1 MRGLNLRL
9 PREGLAIAGYVALSC
24 SLLVLYSSWNRPLW
38 YDEMVY
44 FVLGGFD
51 STGDV
56 LRVVAE
62 TTTNVNQGVTGA
74 YMVLDYWSLTVFG
87 AHLWALRL
95 PSLVFGVYFLV
106 VGAVFLRGRGV
117 TWVGVWALPV
127 LLVGQQTLMYY
138 VGEARTYMPLVAAV
152 IGVLAYYFIPL
163 QKRKSAG
170 AVVLGWSAVLIGVLF
185 HPYFALYWPAIVAFA
200 SLVQGQWRR
209 LVPFANPLLVAVGS
223 VTYIAVASA
232 TWLRGNAATEDL
244 DPFYWLQDPLWKSI
258 TAQLFQGIYVE
269 RFLVVGFGILVVAAA
284 LLSVRSLDD
293 VKSTLHA
300 WWPPALLI
308 VVAWFLA
315 LAISLVSWQQQFW
328 IIPRQW
334 IASIALVA
342 VGIVWFWS
350 VAIRRVG
357 EVRGRTVAAVLT
369 VTVGGLIAASALQPA
384 LNQWGQ
390 LRDWTE
396 LRSATP
402 VEDAPSREGLAR
414 LLGDQESGK
423 APAMT
428 EEAWVEFANANVRR
442 GGEVWPEF
450 AEYYRGRDWST
461 FVLRD

>member
-1 MRGLNLRL
+1 MRGSNLRL

-24 SLLVLYSSWNRPLW
+24 LALVLYSSWNRPLW

-51 STGDV
+51 STRDV

-74 YMVLDYWSLTVFG
+74 YMLLDYWSLTDFG

-152 IGVLAYYFIPL
+152 VGVLAYYFIPI
-163 QKRKSAG
+163 QERRKVSS
-170 AVVLGWSAVLIGVLF
+170 VVLGWSAVLIGVLF
-185 HPYFALYWPAIVAFA
+185 HPYFALYWPVIVVFA
-200 SLVQGQWRR
+200 ALVQGQWRR
-209 LVPFANPLLVAVGS
+209 LVLFANPLLVVVGS
-223 VTYIAVASA
+223 LTYFAVASA
-232 TWLRGNAATEDL
+232 TWLRGNAATQDL
-244 DPFYWLQDPLWKSI
+244 DPFFWLQDPLWKAI

-269 RFLVVGFGILVVAAA
+269 HLLVVGFGILVVSAAA
-284 LLSVRSLDD
+284 LSVRSRHDL
-293 VKSTLHA
+293 KLTLNV
-300 WWPPALLI
+300 WWPPVLLVAMSWAL
-308 VVAWFLA
+308 AA
-315 LAISLVSWQQQFW
+315 AISLVSLQQQFW

-350 VAIRRVG
+350 VAIRRVR

-369 VTVGGLIAASALQPA
+369 VTVGGLIAASAIQPA
-384 LNQWGQ
+384 LDRWGQ
-390 LRDWTE
+390 LREWTA
-396 LRSATP
+396 LRSATS
-402 VEDAPSREGLAR
+402 VEDAPSREDLAR
-414 LLGDQESGK
+414 LLGNHESGK

-428 EEAWVEFANANVRR
+428 EEEWVEFSNANVRR

-461 FVLRD
+461 FVLGD